1 MALGATPAVV
11 RWMVLR
17 ESIALGVLGSVISV
31 VAAVMLGRYVRSLL
45 YGTQTSDP
53 FAMIG
58 AIAVLLSTLILAA
71 LVPASRA
78 AALTPS
84 AALRSE

>member
-1 MALGATPAVV
+1 
-11 RWMVLR
+11 MVLR
-17 ESIALGVLGSVISV
+17 ESIALGVLGSVIGV

-58 AIAVLLSTLILAA
+58 AIAVLLSTLILAT